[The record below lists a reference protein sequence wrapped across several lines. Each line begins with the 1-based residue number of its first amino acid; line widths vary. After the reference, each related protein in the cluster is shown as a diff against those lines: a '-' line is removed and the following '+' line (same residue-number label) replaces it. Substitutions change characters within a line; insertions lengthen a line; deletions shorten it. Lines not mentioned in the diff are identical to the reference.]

1 MDDAP
6 FAFAALIPELAVGD
20 RRASVRFYCGL
31 LGFAVAYDQPE
42 EGFAFLLLGDAQLM
56 VQEIGADRVL
66 APAGAPLERPL
77 GRDVNLQ
84 IAVPATGPPIERL
97 TAAGVALALPPE
109 DRWYRAGGGE
119 AAVRQFAVL
128 DPDGYYLRLA
138 QGIGWRPER
147 AG

>member
-6 FAFAALIPELAVGD
+6 FAFAALIPELAVAD
-20 RRASVRFYCGL
+20 RRASVRFYRDL
-31 LGFAVAYDQPE
+31 LGFAVAYDRPE
-42 EGFAFLLLGDAQLM
+42 EGFAFLRLGDAQLM
-56 VQEIGADRVL
+56 VQEIGAHRVL

-77 GRDVNLQ
+77 GQGVNLQ
-84 IAVPATGPPIERL
+84 IAIPATEPLIDRL
-97 TAAGVALALPPE
+97 TAAGVALAPPSE
-109 DRWYRAGGGE
+109 ERWYRAGGGE
-119 AAVRQFAVL
+119 AGVRQFAVL